1 MNDRVRP
8 AEEAVFSLL
17 VGAEHRVLPVKKLPV
32 HGLVAGLALP
42 VGLHQEVGRIALRG
56 ELRRGLGGE
65 KFLGGDHP
73 VVPVHLDQD
82 GLLHRVHRGHGDL
95 DLAPLAG
102 GLSVEGHVAG
112 LLHGQR

>member
-42 VGLHQEVGRIALRG
+42 VGLHHEICCVFLGRK
-56 ELRRGLGGE
+56 LRRGLAGE
-65 KFLGGDHP
+65 KFL
-73 VVPVHLDQD
+73 
-82 GLLHRVHRGHGDL
+82 RAY
-95 DLAPLAG
+95 DLALQAKQEEVANK
-102 GLSVEGHVAG
+102 LSSPQMGM
-112 LLHGQR
+112 